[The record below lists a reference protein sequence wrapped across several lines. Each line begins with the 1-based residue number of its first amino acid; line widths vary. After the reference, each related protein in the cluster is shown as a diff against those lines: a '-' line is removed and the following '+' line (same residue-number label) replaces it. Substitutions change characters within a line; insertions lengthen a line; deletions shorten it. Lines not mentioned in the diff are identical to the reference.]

1 MAERAQDETAGPLL
15 DVEGAVVQYGDGP
28 ASVRAVDGVSLQVAR
43 GESVGLVGES
53 GCGKSSLGRALI
65 QLEPLRGGAVSF
77 GGRGVSALRGKD
89 RFAFRRRVQMVFQ
102 DPYGSL
108 NPRLSVGGAIDE
120 VLRVH
125 GLADAAARRARVAEL
140 LTSVGLDPAYAARYP
155 HEFSGGQRQRVG
167 IARALAV
174 EPELLIA
181 DEPVSALDVSVQVQI
196 LNLFRDLRRR
206 LGLTYLFIAHD
217 LAVVRY
223 VCDRVLVMYRGRIVE
238 EGAAADVFARPAH
251 PYSRLLV
258 ETVPD
263 VDRGLR
269 TRHAPPGKPLAA
281 EAGDASWAGCAFAPR
296 CPLAAE
302 ICRLETPALRAL
314 GPARR
319 AACHFAKAPER

>member
-1 MAERAQDETAGPLL
+1 MADRPGERPAEPLL
-15 DVEGAVVQYGDGP
+15 EVDAAVVQYGEGP
-28 ASVRAVDGVSLQVAR
+28 TALRAVDGVSFQIAR

-65 QLEPLRGGAVSF
+65 QLEPLRSGSVSF
-77 GGRGVSALRGKD
+77 GGRLVAGLGGRD

-108 NPRLSVGGAIDE
+108 NPRLSVGGAMDE

-125 GLADAAARRARVAEL
+125 GMADAGARRARTAEL
-140 LTSVGLDPAYAARYP
+140 LEAVGLDAAYARRYP

-206 LGLTYLFIAHD
+206 LGLTYLFVAHD

-238 EGAAADVFARPAH
+238 EGPAADVFARPAH

-269 TRHAPPGKPLAA
+269 MRGTPPGQPLAA
-281 EAGDASWAGCAFAPR
+281 EAADASWGGCAFAPR

-302 ICRLETPALRAL
+302 RCRSETPALR
-314 GPARR
+314 GVGTGRR
-319 AACHFAKAPER
+319 AACHFAEAQVP